1 MKSGRKCIYCPYIYP
16 FNKITRLHW
25 TENEEGKA
33 SFPVRR
39 YTHFSYSSKENPFIG
54 HLERNCFGNMC
65 AFATIN
71 TRYFYKW
78 PRKRNQT
85 NWNKFNFRI
94 WNKKEQKF
102 EEMWEEDEIQLIRQ
116 LTNGT
121 WNRRFSITG
130 KTQCKILLQYN
141 ETNNPTAM
149 PYAL

>member
-1 MKSGRKCIYCPYIYP
+1 MLVVASMNAKYVNTVNEERTEVHLPSIYP
-16 FNKITRLHW
+16 FNKITQLHW
-25 TENEEGKA
+25 TENEEGKTFFSCSTLHIILVFFKK
-33 SFPVRR
+33 SFHRSFW
-39 YTHFSYSSKENPFIG
+39 TQ
-54 HLERNCFGNMC
+54 LFGNMC

-94 WNKKEQKF
+94 LNKKEQKF

-130 KTQCKILLQYN
+130 KTQCVVW
-141 ETNNPTAM
+141 
-149 PYAL
+149 